1 MACRSCRVSPHT
13 ASYMSFL
20 GQPSAYSS
28 PGRQKNPVS
37 GFSQI
42 TGRDEAV
49 HIVEDDLAD
58 AAVVGRNL
66 IANPDLVRR
75 WRDGLELNVPD
86 QTTFYAP
93 GAKGYTDYA
102 FAE

>member
-1 MACRSCRVSPHT
+1 M
-13 ASYMSFL
+13 
-20 GQPSAYSS
+20 
-28 PGRQKNPVS
+28 PGGAPPRRRLEIRGELLTLREIAERYEIPGGWPALWEKN
-37 GFSQI
+37 
-42 TGRDEAV
+42 R
-49 HIVEDDLAD
+49 H
-58 AAVVGRNL
+58 L